1 MAVYQAPNV
10 TTYGYQ
16 PPGTGHGEAQIT
28 QHLYAK
34 AFCGAAL
41 AANDTIQF
49 GYIPNNAVVDGV
61 ILKADAQLDTG
72 GSPTLA
78 FDLGVTGTAQ
88 LFKAAVTTVGHA
100 GGASADATN
109 TGAGTLYK
117 NTTGAKQLVYA
128 TVHTAAETAAASG
141 TIELSLSY
149 WLQDT
154 VGSQA

>member
-10 TTYGYQ
+10 TAYGYQ
-16 PPGTGHGEAQIT
+16 PPGTGHGESQVT

-34 AFCGAAL
+34 AFTGAAL
-41 AANDTIQF
+41 ALNDTIQF

-61 ILKADAQLDTG
+61 ILKADAQLDSG

-78 FDLGVTGTAQ
+78 FDLGVTGAAQ

-100 GGASADATN
+100 VGASADATN

-117 NTTGAKQLVYA
+117 NTSGAKQLVYA